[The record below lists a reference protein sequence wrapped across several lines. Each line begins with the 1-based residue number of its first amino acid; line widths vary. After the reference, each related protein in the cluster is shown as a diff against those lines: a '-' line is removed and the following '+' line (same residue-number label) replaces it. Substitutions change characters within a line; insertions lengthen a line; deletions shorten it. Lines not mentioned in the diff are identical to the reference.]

1 MKKSKIVG
9 IVVICMCVIIC
20 IFIIREIMEVKQN
33 YRWFIQKTNESN

>member
-20 IFIIREIMEVKQN
+20 IFIIKGN
-33 YRWFIQKTNESN
+33 TKL

>member
-20 IFIIREIMEVKQN
+20 ILLLREIMEVKL
-33 YRWFIQKTNESN
+33 